1 MKDRS
6 ELSKLYPTP
15 KTYNE
20 LRADRQAIDVLR
32 TRRLPKHIILTTS
45 LQLYSISIA
54 LFLSIIAV
62 VFVMRFSVISGV
74 FVAFLV
80 GLLWFGYTGWISRT
94 VAESFQKLGA
104 NATMLLV
111 VYVIGY
117 VPLAAVAYKI
127 CTDHLPT
134 ATALA
139 VFFFMATGIHFALV
153 YVLSK
158 LTLKL
163 RT

>member
-32 TRRLPKHIILTTS
+32 AQRLPKHIILTTS
-45 LQLYSISIA
+45 IKLYSISIA
-54 LFLSIIAV
+54 LFLSIVTAV
-62 VFVMRFSVISGV
+62 LVMRFSVISGV
-74 FVAFLV
+74 FAAFLV
-80 GLLWFGYTGWISRT
+80 GLLWFGYTGWICRT

-104 NATMLLV
+104 NATMLLI

-134 ATALA
+134 AAALTA
-139 VFFFMATGIHFALV
+139 FFFVATGIHFVLV
-153 YVLSK
+153 YMLSK